1 LESVRVKLK
10 VIDDSLKQ
18 WNEDK
23 ASGDKYYKLINSS
36 LNNALKDES
45 FPQHLKL
52 KLKELFWHINSMLGI
67 DDGNGHDFEQH
78 LAWAYGVLI
87 AVRSL

>member
-1 LESVRVKLK
+1 MELVRSKLK
-10 VIDDSLKQ
+10 FIDDTLKQ
-18 WNEDK
+18 WNQDQ
-23 ASGDKYYKLINSS
+23 ASGDKYHKIINSS
-36 LNNALKDES
+36 LNNVLADES

-52 KLKELFWHINSMLGI
+52 KLEELPWHINSMLGI

-78 LAWAYGVLI
+78 LVWAYGVLI

>member
-1 LESVRVKLK
+1 MESVRVKLK

-52 KLKELFWHINSMLGI
+52 KLKELSWHINSMLGI